1 MLVWRISSAG
11 EVLLVVELLIVD
23 GGVDFAAAEEAAV
36 ERLLGL
42 LHLLVALELYEDL
55 HGNLRVGRLALPLL
69 VDDHLHHLGVRKKQI
84 FKEKKKKRKK
94 IENNCY
100 IRISGKF
107 AQAPVFVLCFFLTTT
122 KNL

>member
-55 HGNLRVGRLALPLL
+55 HGHLRVGGLALPLL
-69 VDDHLHHLGVRKKQI
+69 IDDHLHNLGV
-84 FKEKKKKRKK
+84 
-94 IENNCY
+94 
-100 IRISGKF
+100 
-107 AQAPVFVLCFFLTTT
+107 
-122 KNL
+122 